1 MDAKNYLTIQGWMRT
16 ELNLKG
22 NDLLVYAIIYG
33 YSQSENQRFTGSLQY
48 LADWC
53 GATKQGIQKNLKNLL
68 ELGLIEKSEKEINGV
83 KFCEYSC
90 TLCNSVVQGMQ
101 LSCTNNLENKKVYN
115 KNNSKELL
123 ETGEKKKLIQKPN
136 LYQKCT
142 SMILD
147 ATQNTEF
154 RNILFNYLSFRLE
167 IKDKPLYAN
176 QWKGMLNKL
185 EDLYGGDIDLGIA
198 IVQQSLDRGYLS
210 FFPISGKVA
219 QQPKNQNISYY
230 DDEEYMK
237 QQEDWLEERRKHGQR
252 TEY

>member
-1 MDAKNYLTIQGWMRT
+1 MNADNYIVIQGWMRT

-33 YSQSENQRFTGSLQY
+33 FSQIENQKFTGSLQY

-90 TLCNSVVQGMQ
+90 ILCNSVVQGMQ
-101 LSCTNNLENKKVYN
+101 LSCTNKLEDKKVYN

-123 ETGEKKKLIQKPN
+123 ETGETKKLIKKPN
-136 LYQKCT
+136 LYQRCT

-147 ATQNTEF
+147 STQNTEF
-154 RNILFNYLSFRLE
+154 RNILFNYLTFRLE
-167 IKDKPLYAN
+167 VKDKPLYAN

-185 EDLYGGDIDLGIA
+185 EYLHGGNIDLGIE

-210 FFPISGKVA
+210 FFPISTKVNK
-219 QQPKNQNISYY
+219 QPTNQNVSYY
-230 DDEEYMK
+230 EDEEYM
-237 QQEDWLEERRKHGQR
+237 QEQEDWLAERRKNGQR